1 MGEKLVSIKHLND
14 LEVIWDKSKYGGTDI
29 QIGDLVMTVTDKITE
44 DNVEE
49 LVSSIILAMYADEI
63 TIH

>member
-1 MGEKLVSIKHLND
+1 MGEKLISIKHLND